1 MSDWLDEEEPEDEG
15 IDDETADWLSLQPP
29 TSGDDL
35 TPKSPGDGDAFSA
48 ILYDDC
54 TPRVP
59 GNIELPVPAGT
70 NSKYVKVI
78 HAARRLMPKQRVF
91 IRAMIQSARN
101 VRTALNLYNAR
112 NAAPL
117 SFGQV
122 MSWMRTPEYL
132 EVLKAAQE
140 HFLDLAGIDPKD
152 QLFKAV
158 KVFDEAMTPAPIL
171 HKGKHTGY
179 FEQDRANALRA
190 LEHVGRLTGAT
201 KEADTTRVTVQIV
214 NLSSRAEDKPG
225 VVTEQNG

>member
-1 MSDWLDEEEPEDEG
+1 MADWLDDEEPEDEG
-15 IDDETADWLSLQPP
+15 VDDETAEWLSLQAPA
-29 TSGDDL
+29 SGDDL
-35 TPKSPGDGDAFSA
+35 TPKSAGDGDAFSA
-48 ILYDDC
+48 VLYDDC
-54 TPRVP
+54 TP
-59 GNIELPVPAGT
+59 GLKSGIELPIPAGT
-70 NSKYVKVI
+70 NPKYVKVI
-78 HAARRLMPKQRVF
+78 HAARRLMPKQRMF
-91 IRAMIQSARN
+91 IRALIQTGRN

-112 NAAPL
+112 AVTKL

-122 MSWMRTPEYL
+122 TSWMRTPEYL
-132 EVLKAAQE
+132 EVLRAAQE

-152 QLFKAV
+152 QLLKAV

-214 NLSSRAEDKPG
+214 NLSSREEEKPAE
-225 VVTEQNG
+225 VAQVNG